1 MESSVTGVVF
11 AAGAAERMGSPKL
24 LLPFGGSTILNVTLA
39 SVEASDVDR
48 VVVVTGAHASEV
60 ESSIIAD
67 RASIV
72 RNPDYRRGNMS
83 SFLTAATA
91 DPTASAFLLVPG
103 DLPTVQTG
111 IVNQMVRLWRESEP
125 WAAVTSYADGVAH
138 PFLVS
143 RRALDVASRDHGEKV
158 LGRILIESNDE
169 RVVHMSVPIRAPR
182 DVNTPADYEALKDDE
197 R

>member
-1 MESSVTGVVF
+1 MESSVTGVVL

-24 LLPFGGSTILNVTLA
+24 LLPFGGSTILNATLA

-91 DPTASAFLLVPG
+91 DPAASAFLLVPG

-111 IVNQMVRLWRESEP
+111 IVNQMVVLWRESGP
-125 WAAVTSYADGVAH
+125 WAAVTSYADGVGH
-138 PFLVS
+138 PLLVS
-143 RRALDVASRDHGEKV
+143 RRALDVASRARGEKV